1 LKFDILL
8 VVNGVAVFEV
18 EIVSMFF
25 NDLMLFVFVSDSNMF
40 VINNVVYMDKKME
53 V

>member
-8 VVNGVAVFEV
+8 VVNGAAVLEV

-25 NDLMLFVFVSDSNMF
+25 NDLMLFVVVSDSNMF
-40 VINNVVYMDKKME
+40 VINNVVYMDKKIE